1 MQQGGGPPYMR
12 KIQIVAYSL
21 MIGSSLLFCG
31 LSGCTKKP
39 NQEELTKLKEAR
51 NAAESAEKKL
61 TELRQ
66 ERMELETQLS
76 QKEAELKQHEAE
88 RDDLKQKM
96 QNRKQ

>member
-1 MQQGGGPPYMR
+1 MR
-12 KIQIVAYSL
+12 RINKLAFYL
-21 MIGSSLLFCG
+21 MIASGVLFCG

-39 NQEELTKLKEAR
+39 NQEELTKLEEAR
-51 NAAESAEKKL
+51 NAAESAERKL
-61 TELRQ
+61 AELRQ
-66 ERMELETQLS
+66 ERMSLENQLS